1 MVDAS
6 RQRKAEFP
14 STRGHPF
21 TLNGSTG
28 QEKHA
33 HGMQWVTP
41 KGLCAKPFH
50 PAWALGLFGVHH
62 SLNIYIYIYM
72 HVWIYIHKY
81 LCIALTKEK
90 VKASW
95 RNESGAEARSSTRM
109 PRLPLSLTPTVPPP
123 MAGPYKSLA
132 QATQKQRSC
141 FHFKRNLLFPNWT
154 NRAA

>member
-1 MVDAS
+1 MLQGKGKQSFLRLMGILSPSMVAQDRKSMRMGCSESHQKAS
-6 RQRKAEFP
+6 AP
-14 STRGHPF
+14 SHSIQPE
-21 TLNGSTG
+21 L
-28 QEKHA
+28 
-33 HGMQWVTP
+33 WV
-41 KGLCAKPFH
+41 C
-50 PAWALGLFGVHH
+50 LGYIIAY
-62 SLNIYIYIYM
+62 IYIYTYIYM

-90 VKASW
+90 VKVSW

-109 PRLPLSLTPTVPPP
+109 PRLPLSPTPTVPPP